1 MHAQELITKVWEHTT
16 GAPDTVD
23 WSAQVQDATGN
34 IYITGNTISGAELA
48 NVLTTVYDRFGD
60 VKWQAEYNSSYDD
73 NDYGT
78 AIAIDDDLNVYVAAA
93 SYTSATNYYDY
104 LVIKY
109 DSTGSELW
117 TATYNGPGS
126 LYDIPSDI
134 LIDGSGNVYVTGGSV
149 GSSTGWDYATVKYNS
164 SGTQQ
169 WVSRYNYNDHDDA
182 ASGLAT
188 NSSGQILVTG
198 ASAQADDNW
207 DFASVK
213 YNQSTGA
220 QITAQRN
227 TASGLGIDRVNSIAI
242 DADDNVYL
250 TGRAAIT
257 SEGYNIRT
265 IKLDSLLATIW
276 NKQYNLADLDDEGMS
291 VWVDGEGNVY
301 VTGTATAD
309 NDKTR
314 GVTIKY
320 NSAGT
325 LQWTVLET
333 PNNGEALNS
342 SNRAMSISEDGQI
355 MVAGTAENGADTDI
369 MTYVYDEDGNRL
381 WAERWDGGDDDQASF
396 IHADGDNEIFT
407 GGISQDGGSSTYTLI
422 KYRRAAYI
430 TPPDDDPDKPAYAGW
445 WENRGQII
453 DTDDNIRTDIKYYAD
468 RHYPALYATDDSL
481 FMVFSRI
488 DTSTTTD
495 DTLARID
502 MGFVGS
508 SSTKEIMKTTSQ
520 GGEYRNFFLAHT
532 GADGVTN
539 VQKTDR
545 LYTKDL
551 YPKVDLMH
559 YFDQAGVKFYLII
572 QPGYSQQNDPIEMVF
587 NGADITFNA
596 DTTLTLETE
605 IGGITLRRPE
615 AYQIETDGSR
625 TDLTWHPEYTDEGS
639 GVVGLSLGSYTTTK
653 VLVLEFGVEKELL
666 SLASC
671 EDNVI
676 WGTYWGGDQNESIE
690 DIKFDYIPAAM
701 TPGTSTIT
709 IAGFT
714 RSANFPE
721 EIFMDTELSGDV
733 GDIFIQKFSSTYVP
747 QWGVVIGG
755 SSVEGSIFPFAKI
768 DTWNSPDGTGYTPL
782 VYASFSSDLP
792 TLNTVSG
799 SDIYKSTNSGGSDGA
814 LAIFDPYGDL
824 YFSTYIGGSGNDDM
838 EDVKETSDNGLILVG
853 YSSSTGGA
861 LELKDFNTGSTD
873 DVYYPGTRQGYIL
886 EVDQELNAVWGTKFG
901 SGPAVYERA
910 KGVFVDENDDF
921 VITGIT
927 SSSGLPTTAGAF
939 QAAYAGSQDAFI
951 VKIDHTT
958 KEIDWC
964 TYFGGA
970 NGQEESYSIVVDNN
984 NDVYV
989 VGMYH
994 LEVNTPDFPLQSAG
1008 EYFDNTYSASEPY
1021 YNEGFLIKMDED
1033 GDLLWSTYYGG
1044 DGQDWIFDIATDGR
1058 LIAITGAVRDE
1069 NDVYPLVDYS
1079 GTYFD
1084 DVIDVNNEENEVSSY
1099 IAVFDRNTELIWS
1112 TFLGDKA
1119 SSAGH
1124 GVSFDPATDVQRR
1137 LFVAGAISYEHDD
1150 YLTFEPLCDP
1160 GFGGYYHD
1168 EPLEY
1173 IPDHPYANADG
1184 FILGFDIDGFPEDP
1198 PVGLEFLNNE
1208 DLHIYPNPTEGQ
1220 IVISTTKEVERIQ
1233 VFSIT
1238 GQLIYRTHGNNK
1250 ILDLGNIS
1258 NGMYLIEV
1266 MVEGV
1271 AYAEEI
1277 ILNR

>member
-34 IYITGNTISGAELA
+34 IYITGNTIAGAELA

-60 VKWQAEYNSSYDD
+60 VKWQAEYNSSYDN

-220 QITAQRN
+220 QITVQRN

-532 GADGVTN
+532 GASGVTN

-587 NGADITFNA
+587 NGADITFNT

-639 GVVGLSLGSYTTTK
+639 GVVGLSLGSYTSSK

-666 SLASC
+666 
-671 EDNVI
+671 EGGGGDDNVV
-676 WGTYWGGDQNESIE
+676 WSTLFGGDGDDVLSDIEFDKNDNILLTGSTKSLSFPAEITVTSFGSGVNDRDFIVAKFNPFYDLLWTTIVGGTDNEPVEDYMEDYTAPSIVTNSLGE
-690 DIKFDYIPAAM
+690 IFISGYTNSDDYYTNNDIDGFYQDFRTCPEYLPCLAEGVITKFSTEGNYIP
-701 TPGTSTIT
+701 
-709 IAGFT
+709 
-714 RSANFPE
+714 
-721 EIFMDTELSGDV
+721 
-733 GDIFIQKFSSTYVP
+733 
-747 QWGVVIGG
+747 W
-755 SSVEGSIFPFAKI
+755 
-768 DTWNSPDGTGYTPL
+768 
-782 VYASFSSDLP
+782 
-792 TLNTVSG
+792 
-799 SDIYKSTNSGGSDGA
+799 
-814 LAIFDPYGDL
+814 
-824 YFSTYIGGSGNDDM
+824 STYIGGNMDDQLFFARINN
-838 EDVKETSDNGLILVG
+838 EDELYVGG
-853 YSSSTGGA
+853 YSTSITGFDGFDAGGYYNLGSETGA
-861 LELKDFNTGSTD
+861 LYAFDSNC
-873 DVYYPGTRQGYIL
+873 
-886 EVDQELNAVWGTKFG
+886 DQIWGTKFG
-901 SGPAVYERA
+901 GNGIERL
-910 KGVFVDENDDF
+910 NDMALDSEGNLI
-921 VITGIT
+921 ITGTT
-927 SSSGLPTTAGAF
+927 SSTSDLATASAF
-939 QAAYAGSQDAFI
+939 Q
-951 VKIDHTT
+951 
-958 KEIDWC
+958 EIYGGGLVDGFVAKFENSSLDQLWC
-964 TYFGGA
+964 TYLGG
-970 NGQEESYSIVVDNN
+970 ESTDHLFSVAVNDENLIVVGGWSRDQGIEPTLDAFCGFSGGFLSDTYSGGLTDGIIGLIDGDGDFLALTFLGTPGNERITDVGFN
-984 NDVYV
+984 ENRLFFVGHIELEEFDTDFGNSIIPDIMESTEFYFSSANDAYRTSFIFATDYNFNQELLTYI
-989 VGMYH
+989 GGSA
-994 LEVNTPDFPLQSAG
+994 LNTITEIKVIDDLFCFVAISDPNIDGDIWAPLVDADGYYQD
-1008 EYFDNTYSASEPY
+1008 EYSNSTYSAIHDGVVFCGIDDGILLNESHIQSI
-1021 YNEGFLIKMDED
+1021 NEGI
-1033 GDLLWSTYYGG
+1033 
-1044 DGQDWIFDIATDGR
+1044 
-1058 LIAITGAVRDE
+1058 V
-1069 NDVYPLVDYS
+1069 
-1079 GTYFD
+1079 
-1084 DVIDVNNEENEVSSY
+1084 
-1099 IAVFDRNTELIWS
+1099 
-1112 TFLGDKA
+1112 
-1119 SSAGH
+1119 
-1124 GVSFDPATDVQRR
+1124 
-1137 LFVAGAISYEHDD
+1137 
-1150 YLTFEPLCDP
+1150 
-1160 GFGGYYHD
+1160 
-1168 EPLEY
+1168 
-1173 IPDHPYANADG
+1173 
-1184 FILGFDIDGFPEDP
+1184 
-1198 PVGLEFLNNE
+1198 
-1208 DLHIYPNPTEGQ
+1208 YPNPVNDYLQTNNVLYVNYEIYNSIGAKLATSTSTYHANTIDISSLAVGYYV
-1220 IVISTTKEVERIQ
+1220 IVFELENGEKTTYKFIKVE
-1233 VFSIT
+1233 
-1238 GQLIYRTHGNNK
+1238 
-1250 ILDLGNIS
+1250 
-1258 NGMYLIEV
+1258 
-1266 MVEGV
+1266 
-1271 AYAEEI
+1271 
-1277 ILNR
+1277 